1 MINFNYI
8 FMAYEGTSIAT
19 MSKRIIDLD
28 TIKHITPY
36 KYSFHTCEEIPAI
49 RIQYKNNN
57 TM

>member
-49 RIQYKNNN
+49 RI
-57 TM
+57 